1 MKLYKIA
8 LALMVCVPMCMTS
21 CKKKSTTQVVTPVVD
36 SIDTVHILSANRWAL
51 YKMWSDLNSNGVID
65 SAREWIVL
73 PLSTVQVYTFF
84 TNGILGD
91 TSLGTG
97 AMARNGLWR
106 HVTGSESS
114 LSIAADSAYYELFTI
129 KSLTDSTMVLD
140 RTDAGQYW
148 YLTKY

>member
-8 LALMVCVPMCMTS
+8 FALMVCVAMCMTS
-21 CKKKSTTQVVTPVVD
+21 CKKKSTRQVVTPVVD
-36 SIDTVHILSANRWAL
+36 SVDTVHILTANRWAF
-51 YKMWSDLNSNGVID
+51 YKMWSDDNGNGVID
-65 SAREWIVL
+65 SAHEWIIF
-73 PLSTVQVYTFF
+73 PFNTVQVYTFF
-84 TNGILGD
+84 SNGTLGD

-114 LSIAADSAYYELFTI
+114 LSIAADSAYYELFII